1 MMVHRGSPTATH
13 SPSEREY
20 VVQLNL
26 VDDNGCVNANVV
38 DLQVLVSTTPV
49 FAGTVESTETC
60 LGATVDLNAVV
71 TPVTWTGIPEANF
84 GDGVYLPDDLGIPF
98 TSELVFTQFDPGQT
112 VTSTSDII
120 SVCANMEHSF
130 LVTLCNSPARV
141 AKP

>member
-1 MMVHRGSPTATH
+1 
-13 SPSEREY
+13 
-20 VVQLNL
+20 
-26 VDDNGCVNANVV
+26 V

-130 LVTLCNSPARV
+130 LGDLVVQLTCPGGQTMIMHQQGGGGT
-141 AKP
+141 